1 MIVRKLRI
9 ERGWTQEHLAQLAG
23 LSVRSIQRIER
34 GASCS
39 LETRNALAAVFEVGR
54 SMLDSGGAAS
64 NEAAPPADSAAIAY
78 VGSLK
83 GFLSHAYL
91 FGVLSIV
98 AGLAFELGRPAV
110 LWCLM
115 GWAIGLLVHGLTAF
129 GFLTIFSTGW
139 EREQLEKRATTRSS
153 IDPEKWHWTHRRPVA
168 VLERFIQ
175 SWSASMKKFSQLS
188 GSVVFL
194 TGAALLAWVSYDAT
208 KVMQSLGL
216 EARMDEATVAVLSLS
231 LGAVLVASG
240 IYVWRRLARTSD
252 ATSA

>member
-91 FGVLSIV
+91 FG
-98 AGLAFELGRPAV
+98 
-110 LWCLM
+110 
-115 GWAIGLLVHGLTAF
+115 
-129 GFLTIFSTGW
+129 GW